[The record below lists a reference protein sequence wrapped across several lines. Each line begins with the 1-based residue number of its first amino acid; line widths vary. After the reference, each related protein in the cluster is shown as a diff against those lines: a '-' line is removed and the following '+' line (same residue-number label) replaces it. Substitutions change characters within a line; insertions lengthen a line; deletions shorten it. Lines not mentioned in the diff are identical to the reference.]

1 MKKRKIFIV
10 ATLLIVS
17 LIGMTACSESS
28 DETAVIKEDLESDN
42 GSESTNDFSIDS
54 TDKPHINEL
63 SSSNSEDIKEEGKP
77 SQNSTIP
84 DTNPS
89 IENQSKPDDT
99 TKKQSKPDNITQNA
113 DSSQS
118 NGSSAENT
126 SKSDT
131 SAGKQDIV
139 ISSGEKAIQ
148 YLKQQLPEGKD
159 DDVSFGVDET
169 LASDDYGSYY
179 TIQLVSISTRVSGKT
194 GTLGYYKVYQD
205 GTYKAF

>member
-10 ATLLIVS
+10 ATIFFVL
-17 LIGMTACSESS
+17 LIGMTACSKPS
-28 DETAVIKEDLESDN
+28 DETAVIKEGLESDS
-42 GSESTNDFSIDS
+42 GSESTIDFSTDS
-54 TDKPHINEL
+54 TDKPHNNEL
-63 SSSNSEDIKEEGKP
+63 SSSDSEDKKEEGKL
-77 SQNSTIP
+77 SQNSTKP
-84 DTNPS
+84 DNSSTK
-89 IENQSKPDDT
+89 NQSKPE
-99 TKKQSKPDNITQNA
+99 NITQNA

-118 NGSSAENT
+118 NGSSAEST

-131 SAGKQDIV
+131 SEGKQDIV
-139 ISSGEKAIQ
+139 VSSGEKAIQ
-148 YLKQQLPEGKD
+148 HLKQLLPEGKD

>member
-10 ATLLIVS
+10 ATIFFVLLF
-17 LIGMTACSESS
+17 GMTACSKPS
-28 DETAVIKEDLESDN
+28 DETAGIKEGLESDN
-42 GSESTNDFSIDS
+42 GSESTDS
-54 TDKPHINEL
+54 TDKPHNNEL
-63 SSSNSEDIKEEGKP
+63 SSSNSEDKKEEGTP

-84 DTNPS
+84 DPNPS
-89 IENQSKPDDT
+89 
-99 TKKQSKPDNITQNA
+99 TKNQSKPDNITQNA

-118 NGSSAENT
+118 NGSYAEST

-131 SAGKQDIV
+131 SEGTQDIV
-139 ISSGEKAIQ
+139 VSSGEKAIQ
-148 YLKQQLPEGKD
+148 HLKQQLPEGKD

-169 LASDDYGSYY
+169 LESDDYGSYY
-179 TIQLVSISTRVSGKT
+179 TIQLVSIATRVSGKT